1 VRVMSDAYNT
11 LEIPGFVSRKA
22 AISRISHKV
31 ASIDLIQ
38 TSDFRLLSCI
48 GMRIDSLM

>member
-1 VRVMSDAYNT
+1 MRVMSDVAYNT
-11 LEIPGFVSRKA
+11 PEFVSRKA
-22 AISRISHKV
+22 ARSRISHKV